1 MSIVMLIIGLIRHF
15 RPVIED
21 RIDDYHARF
30 PRRERDMRSYTPIE
44 HH

>member
-1 MSIVMLIIGLIRHF
+1 MCKIGLIRHF

-30 PRRERDMRSYTPIE
+30 PRRQREMRSYQPIV